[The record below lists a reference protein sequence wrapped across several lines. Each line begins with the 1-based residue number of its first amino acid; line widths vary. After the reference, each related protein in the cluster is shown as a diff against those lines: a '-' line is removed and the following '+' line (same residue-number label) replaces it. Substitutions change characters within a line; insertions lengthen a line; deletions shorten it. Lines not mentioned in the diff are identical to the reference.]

1 VGYASCNIFL
11 QSCAFS
17 LHLERTQSHY
27 CEVARQYSSLHAPRF
42 LLPRIVLA
50 AGPHIARMNRLPRAL
65 PEDIP
70 LSDVLEELTRTATV
84 RLHKVPYID
93 VAGTSI
99 PVKMTTIVTWYLTHL
114 ARAVGN
120 VGMSVAQL
128 VANVNPVIAQV
139 TKLLRQWNRVKRI
152 TLHATQGP
160 SFTVYTANHAP
171 PARPVAAGRGA

>member
-1 VGYASCNIFL
+1 
-11 QSCAFS
+11 
-17 LHLERTQSHY
+17 
-27 CEVARQYSSLHAPRF
+27 
-42 LLPRIVLA
+42 
-50 AGPHIARMNRLPRAL
+50 
-65 PEDIP
+65 
-70 LSDVLEELTRTATV
+70 
-84 RLHKVPYID
+84 
-93 VAGTSI
+93 
-99 PVKMTTIVTWYLTHL
+99 MTTIMTWYL
-114 ARAVGN
+114 ARTVGN